1 MVDFDI
7 INMNTL
13 NLVASPLEQFE
24 VSKLVGLD
32 APIIGFNLS
41 LTNLGL
47 YVVLVLFV
55 FLGLQVLAMNSSAP
69 QGVLLV
75 PSR

>member
-1 MVDFDI
+1 
-7 INMNTL
+7 MNTL
-13 NLVASPLEQFE
+13 YTVASPLEQFE

-55 FLGLQVLAMNSSAP
+55 FLGLQVLAMNSNAP

>member
-1 MVDFDI
+1 M
-7 INMNTL
+7 NMNTL
-13 NLVASPLEQFE
+13 YTVASPLEQFE
-24 VSKLVGLD
+24 VTKLVGVD
-32 APIIGFNLS
+32 APIFGFNLS

-47 YVVLVLFV
+47 YVGLVLFV
-55 FLGLQVLAMNSSAP
+55 FLGLQVPAMSNNAP